1 VAILSQSSSE
11 TEPSVV
17 DAVTRVRFV
26 IEADNRGDVPARVV
40 ILFHRL
46 NVEIDR
52 LHLVREHD
60 AESMRMTVTVRAERE
75 HARRLEAHLYKVVSV
90 RSVVTKKEQSKGR
103 R

>member
-1 VAILSQSSSE
+1 M
-11 TEPSVV
+11 
-17 DAVTRVRFV
+17 RFV

-46 NVEIDR
+46 NVEIDG

-75 HARRLEAHLYKVVSV
+75 HARRLEAQLYKVVSV
-90 RSVVTKKEQSKGR
+90 RSVVTKKERSKGR
-103 R
+103 C